1 MAACEG
7 PLPRFGRGPGLS
19 ESPSRAI
26 NAGSALPPE
35 ERSGDPMA
43 DTQTT
48 DNASPRTAVSA
59 PKRLGGWLFPIL
71 RIAFLIFAAWLIWYT
86 AGHWDRW
93 TGAARFETTDDA
105 FVAGDVT
112 PLSARVSGNIT
123 EMPVNDFQ
131 IVKKGDLIAV
141 IDPSDYQAQ
150 LDLAQANLAAAQAA
164 LANLENQRNV
174 QQALVREAEST
185 IDATEADVLR
195 YQLEDKRQR
204 DLLRTGIAGTQQL
217 VEQADDNAKRA
228 LAQRRLNDAQLD
240 QQKAALAA
248 IDIQEKQ
255 LQAQIQA
262 AEAQVALAADNLRY
276 TRILS
281 PADGL
286 VGQRQV
292 RLGQFVN
299 VGTQVIAVVPLP
311 NIWVIANYKETQMT
325 DIRRRPAGPH
335 RRRRLS
341 RSHAH
346 RPCGQLVAGDRQHL
360 RAASAR
366 QRDRQLHQSRA
377 ARSGEDRAR
386 PERFAWIA
394 GAARHVGRG
403 DDRHRRACQP
413 RAGARRKRRVA
424 AVTAVPAPLAAAAPT
439 RPSPAPITSRR
450 HRRPRER
457 SAVYRGSAP
466 IRSGPMSAFWA
477 F

>member
-1 MAACEG
+1 
-7 PLPRFGRGPGLS
+7 
-19 ESPSRAI
+19 
-26 NAGSALPPE
+26 
-35 ERSGDPMA
+35 MA
-43 DTQTT
+43 DTQTK
-48 DNASPRTAVSA
+48 DSAAPRTTVSA
-59 PKRLGGWLFPIL
+59 SNRLSGWLYPAL
-71 RIAFLIFAAWLIWYT
+71 RIAFLLFAAWLIWYT

-131 IVKKGDLIAV
+131 IVKKGDLLAV
-141 IDPSDYQAQ
+141 IDPSVYQAQ
-150 LDLAQANLAAAQAA
+150 FDLAEANLAAAQAA
-164 LANLENQRNV
+164 LANLEIQRSI

-248 IDIQEKQ
+248 IDTQEKQ
-255 LQAQIQA
+255 LQAQIKA
-262 AEAQVALAADNLRY
+262 AEAQVALASDNLGY

-286 VGQRQV
+286 VGARQV

-311 NIWVIANYKETQMT
+311 NIWVTANYKETQMT
-325 DIRRRPAGPH
+325 DIRIGQPARIAVDAFPDITLTGHVDSWSPGTGSTFALLPPDNATGNFTKVVQRVPVKIVLDEHPSLGTLVRPGMSVEPTIDTGAPASQG
-335 RRRRLS
+335 
-341 RSHAH
+341 A
-346 RPCGQLVAGDRQHL
+346 
-360 RAASAR
+360 AASA
-366 QRDRQLHQSRA
+366 A
-377 ARSGEDRAR
+377 
-386 PERFAWIA
+386 P
-394 GAARHVGRG
+394 
-403 DDRHRRACQP
+403 QP
-413 RAGARRKRRVA
+413 
-424 AVTAVPAPLAAAAPT
+424 
-439 RPSPAPITSRR
+439 
-450 HRRPRER
+450 
-457 SAVYRGSAP
+457 
-466 IRSGPMSAFWA
+466 
-477 F
+477 

>member
-1 MAACEG
+1 
-7 PLPRFGRGPGLS
+7 
-19 ESPSRAI
+19 
-26 NAGSALPPE
+26 
-35 ERSGDPMA
+35 MA
-43 DTQTT
+43 DTKTT
-48 DNASPRTAVSA
+48 DNASPRTTVSVSD
-59 PKRLGGWLFPIL
+59 RLGGWLYPIL

-131 IVKKGDLIAV
+131 IVKKGDLLAV

-150 LDLAQANLAAAQAA
+150 FDLAHANLAAAQAA
-164 LANLENQRNV
+164 LANLEIQRNI

-217 VEQADDNAKRA
+217 VEQADANAKRTI
-228 LAQRRLNDAQLD
+228 AQRRLNEAQLD

-248 IDIQEKQ
+248 IDTQEKQ
-255 LQAQIQA
+255 IQAQIKA
-262 AEAQVALAADNLRY
+262 AEAQLALASDNLGY

-311 NIWVIANYKETQMT
+311 NIWVTANYKETQMT
-325 DIRRRPAGPH
+325 DIRVGQPARIAVDAFPDLTLTGHVDSWSPGTGSTFALLPPDNATGNFTKVVQRVPVKIVLDEHPSLGTLVRPGMSVEPTIDTGEPAG
-335 RRRRLS
+335 RGVG
-341 RSHAH
+341 A
-346 RPCGQLVAGDRQHL
+346 
-360 RAASAR
+360 AASA
-366 QRDRQLHQSRA
+366 A
-377 ARSGEDRAR
+377 
-386 PERFAWIA
+386 P
-394 GAARHVGRG
+394 
-403 DDRHRRACQP
+403 P
-413 RAGARRKRRVA
+413 R
-424 AVTAVPAPLAAAAPT
+424 
-439 RPSPAPITSRR
+439 
-450 HRRPRER
+450 
-457 SAVYRGSAP
+457 
-466 IRSGPMSAFWA
+466 
-477 F
+477 

>member
-1 MAACEG
+1 V
-7 PLPRFGRGPGLS
+7 LGRGLGLS
-19 ESPSRAI
+19 KSPEPGEHATL
-26 NAGSALPPE
+26 ALPHE
-35 ERSGDPMA
+35 ERSGDLMA
-43 DTQTT
+43 DTKMT
-48 DNASPRTAVSA
+48 DDASPRTTVSA
-59 PKRLGGWLFPIL
+59 SKRLGGWLYPIL

-150 LDLAQANLAAAQAA
+150 FDLAQANLAAAEAA
-164 LANLENQRNV
+164 LANLENQRSV
-174 QQALVREAEST
+174 QEALVREAQST

-217 VEQADDNAKRA
+217 VEQADANAKKT

-248 IDIQEKQ
+248 IDTQEKQ
-255 LQAQIQA
+255 VQAQIKA
-262 AEAQVALAADNLRY
+262 AEAQVALASDNLRY

-286 VGQRQV
+286 LGQRQV

-299 VGTQVIAVVPLP
+299 VGTQVVAVLPLP
-311 NIWVIANYKETQMT
+311 NLWVMANYKETQMT
-325 DIRRRPAGPH
+325 DIRLGQPARIAVDAFPDLKLTGRVDSWSPGTGSTFALLPPDNATGNFTKVVQRVPVKIVLDKDASLGALVRPGMSVETTIDTAGVSPAP
-335 RRRRLS
+335 S
-341 RSHAH
+341 DGA
-346 RPCGQLVAGDRQHL
+346 
-360 RAASAR
+360 AASA
-366 QRDRQLHQSRA
+366 
-377 ARSGEDRAR
+377 
-386 PERFAWIA
+386 
-394 GAARHVGRG
+394 
-403 DDRHRRACQP
+403 
-413 RAGARRKRRVA
+413 
-424 AVTAVPAPLAAAAPT
+424 TAPKQ
-439 RPSPAPITSRR
+439 
-450 HRRPRER
+450 
-457 SAVYRGSAP
+457 
-466 IRSGPMSAFWA
+466 
-477 F
+477 

>member
-1 MAACEG
+1 
-7 PLPRFGRGPGLS
+7 
-19 ESPSRAI
+19 
-26 NAGSALPPE
+26 
-35 ERSGDPMA
+35 MA

-48 DNASPRTAVSA
+48 DSASPRTAASA
-59 PKRLGGWLFPIL
+59 SKRIGGWLYPAL

-131 IVKKGDLIAV
+131 IVKKGDLLAV
-141 IDPSDYQAQ
+141 IDPSVYQAQ
-150 LDLAQANLAAAQAA
+150 FDLCQANVAAAEAA
-164 LANLENQRNV
+164 LANLEIQRSI

-228 LAQRRLNDAQLD
+228 LAQRRLNEAQLD

-248 IDIQEKQ
+248 IDTQEKQ
-255 LQAQIQA
+255 VRAQIKA
-262 AEAQVALAADNLRY
+262 AEAQVTLATDNLGY

-325 DIRRRPAGPH
+325 DIRVGQPARIAVDAFPDLTLTGHVDSWSPGTGSTFALLPPDNATGNFTKVVQRVPVKIVLDEHPSLGTLVRPGMSVEPTIDTGAPAGQGVG
-335 RRRRLS
+335 
-341 RSHAH
+341 A
-346 RPCGQLVAGDRQHL
+346 
-360 RAASAR
+360 AASA
-366 QRDRQLHQSRA
+366 A
-377 ARSGEDRAR
+377 
-386 PERFAWIA
+386 P
-394 GAARHVGRG
+394 
-403 DDRHRRACQP
+403 QP
-413 RAGARRKRRVA
+413 
-424 AVTAVPAPLAAAAPT
+424 
-439 RPSPAPITSRR
+439 
-450 HRRPRER
+450 
-457 SAVYRGSAP
+457 
-466 IRSGPMSAFWA
+466 
-477 F
+477 